1 MKKEKLWNRLTV
13 VLIVL
18 ALLLTSVLAY
28 HPDLFGLENAST
40 LYASTVFDKMDIMDV
55 NIIMDED
62 DWNTML
68 ENAMSEEYY
77 SCDVEINGTKYCN
90 IGIRPKGNTSLTTIV
105 SDDTTDRYSFKLEFD
120 HYVKGKSL
128 DGLDKLAL
136 NNVMSDTTYMKEY
149 IAYDILTY
157 LGVNTSL
164 YSYATIHVNGEYW
177 GLYFAV
183 EAVEDSFLQ
192 RNYCSTDAEL
202 YKPETIG
209 GGGEGGPGE
218 MPEGMDGNMEDMREM
233 FENMSDE
240 EKEALKEQFEGG
252 GFQGGRGMGEARQQ
266 SAKPNQSNTDGNTD
280 VTTNAE
286 TTTAT
291 NEGSETVNNKE
302 ENAENMTET
311 QKTTE
316 SAEANNVTETQAST
330 NQDPTQQANQNESHR
345 GGMGGGMMG
354 SDLAYIDDE
363 YDSYSV
369 IWESSILGDVSDSDK
384 DRVIEALK
392 NISAKENV
400 EDYLDVD
407 QMLRYIAANVVILN
421 DDSYFGTM
429 LHNYYLYEKD
439 GKLCMI
445 PWDYNLAFGGF
456 AMGSSDA
463 TNLVNRAIDDVVSSG
478 TLEERPLLAAALSTE
493 DYMEQYH
500 AYLQELMDGYF
511 NSGQFMNTVEYIKE
525 MISLY
530 VESDPTAFYTYEEF
544 EAGVET
550 LIDFVNARVESIQA
564 QLDGEIPSANAERTG
579 EGYTLVD
586 GSDINV
592 STMGTQGGG
601 DKDGHDMGGF
611 GDQGGQGFPGAETN
625 TTTSNGT
632 TNATDA
638 TNSAGATTADGST
651 DTNVTADANNGNQM
665 QMPSQGADGSID
677 GSQMQAPPQG
687 EMGSADGGQMQ
698 TPPQGADGN
707 TNGGQMQTPPQGAD
721 GNTDGNQMQA
731 SPQGGMGM
739 MPGSQAQSQSGTSK
753 TEAMI
758 FTGASIVLIFAALL
772 FVKFY
777 RRRKY

>member
-1 MKKEKLWNRLTV
+1 
-13 VLIVL
+13 
-18 ALLLTSVLAY
+18 
-28 HPDLFGLENAST
+28 
-40 LYASTVFDKMDIMDV
+40 MDIMDV

-202 YKPETIG
+202 YKPENSFGAG
-209 GGGEGGPGE
+209 G

-240 EKEALKEQFEGG
+240 EKEALKEQFEKGD
-252 GFQGGRGMGEARQQ
+252 FQGGRGMGEARQQ
-266 SAKPNQSNTDGNTD
+266 SAQPNQSNTDGNID

-302 ENAENMTET
+302 ENAENMTEA

-316 SAEANNVTETQAST
+316 SAEVNNVTETQAST

-345 GGMGGGMMG
+345 GGGMGGGMMG

-384 DRVIEALK
+384 ERVIEALR

-429 LHNYYLYEKD
+429 YHNYYLYEKD
-439 GKLCMI
+439 GKICMI

-463 TNLVNRAIDDVVSSG
+463 TSLVNRAIDDVVSSG

-493 DYMEQYH
+493 EYMEQYH
-500 AYLQELMDGYF
+500 AYLQKLIDGYF
-511 NSGQFMNTVEYIKE
+511 SSGQFMNTVEYIKE
-525 MISLY
+525 MISPY
-530 VESDPTAFYTYEEF
+530 VESDPTAFYTYDEF

-550 LIDFVNARVESIQA
+550 LIDFVNARVESIQE
-564 QLDGEIPSANAERTG
+564 QLDGEIPSTNAERTG

-592 STMGTQGGG
+592 SSMGTQGGG
-601 DKDGHDMGGF
+601 DKGGPDMGGF
-611 GDQGGQGFPGAETN
+611 GDQGGQGFPGNETN

-632 TNATDA
+632 TNAKDA
-638 TNSAGATTADGST
+638 TNSAGVTTADGST

-665 QMPSQGADGSID
+665 QMPPQGAD

-687 EMGSADGGQMQ
+687 EMGSADGSQMQ
-698 TPPQGADGN
+698 TPQQG
-707 TNGGQMQTPPQGAD
+707 TD
-721 GNTDGNQMQA
+721 GNTDRNQMQA
-731 SPQGGMGM
+731 PPQGGMGM
-739 MPGSQAQSQSGTSK
+739 MSGSQSQSQSGTSK

>member
-28 HPDLFGLENAST
+28 HPDLFGLKNAST

-68 ENAMSEEYY
+68 ENAVSEEYY

-136 NNVMSDTTYMKEY
+136 NNVMSDATYMKEY

-157 LGVNTSL
+157 LGVNSSL

-202 YKPETIG
+202 YKPENSFGAG
-209 GGGEGGPGE
+209 G
-218 MPEGMDGNMEDMREM
+218 MPEGMDNMEDMREM

-240 EKEALKEQFEGG
+240 EKEALKEQFGKGG
-252 GFQGGRGMGEARQQ
+252 SQGETGM
-266 SAKPNQSNTDGNTD
+266 
-280 VTTNAE
+280 
-286 TTTAT
+286 
-291 NEGSETVNNKE
+291 
-302 ENAENMTET
+302 ENREHT
-311 QKTTE
+311 QK
-316 SAEANNVTETQAST
+316 Q
-330 NQDPTQQANQNESHR
+330 PNQNESHR
-345 GGMGGGMMG
+345 GGGMGGGMMG

-392 NISAKENV
+392 NISAMKNV

-429 LHNYYLYEKD
+429 YHNYYLYEKD
-439 GKLCMI
+439 GKICMI

-463 TNLVNRAIDDVVSSG
+463 TSLVNRAIDDVVSSG

-493 DYMEQYH
+493 EYMEQYH
-500 AYLQELMDGYF
+500 AYLQELIDGYF

-525 MISLY
+525 MISPY
-530 VESDPTAFYTYEEF
+530 VESDPTAFYTYDEF

-550 LIDFVNARVESIQA
+550 LIDFVNARVESIQE
-564 QLDGEIPSANAERTG
+564 QLDGEIPSTNAERTG

-586 GSDINV
+586 GSDIDV

-601 DKDGHDMGGF
+601 DKGGPDMGGF
-611 GDQGGQGFPGAETN
+611 GDQGGQGFPGNETN

-651 DTNVTADANNGNQM
+651 DTDVTADANNGNQM
-665 QMPSQGADGSID
+665 QMPPQGADGSTD

-687 EMGSADGGQMQ
+687 EMG
-698 TPPQGADGN
+698 GADGS
-707 TNGGQMQTPPQGAD
+707 QMQTPPQGAD

-731 SPQGGMGM
+731 PPQGGMGM
-739 MPGSQAQSQSGTSK
+739 MPGSQSQSQSGTSK

>member
-28 HPDLFGLENAST
+28 HPDLFGLKNAST

-90 IGIRPKGNTSLTTIV
+90 VGIRPKGNTSLTTIV

-157 LGVNTSL
+157 LGVNSSL

-202 YKPETIG
+202 YKPENSFSAG
-209 GGGEGGPGE
+209 G
-218 MPEGMDGNMEDMREM
+218 MPEGMDNMEDMREM
-233 FENMSDE
+233 FENMSEE
-240 EKEALKEQFEGG
+240 EKEALKEQFGKG

-266 SAKPNQSNTDGNTD
+266 SAQPNQSNTDGNTD

-345 GGMGGGMMG
+345 GGGMGGGMMG

-392 NISAKENV
+392 NISAMKNV

-407 QMLRYIAANVVILN
+407 QMLRYIAANVVVLN
-421 DDSYFGTM
+421 DDSYFGT
-429 LHNYYLYEKD
+429 LYHNYYLYEKD

-463 TNLVNRAIDDVVSSG
+463 TSLVNRAIDDVVSSG

-493 DYMEQYH
+493 EYMEQYH
-500 AYLQELMDGYF
+500 AYLQELVDGYF

-525 MISLY
+525 MISPY
-530 VESDPTAFYTYEEF
+530 VESDPTAFYTYDEF

-550 LIDFVNARVESIQA
+550 LIDFVNARVESIQK
-564 QLDGEIPSANAERTG
+564 QLDGEIPSTNAERTG

-601 DKDGHDMGGF
+601 DKGGHDMGGF
-611 GDQGGQGFPGAETN
+611 GDQGGQSFPGNETN

-638 TNSAGATTADGST
+638 TNSAGTTT
-651 DTNVTADANNGNQM
+651 
-665 QMPSQGADGSID
+665 
-677 GSQMQAPPQG
+677 
-687 EMGSADGGQMQ
+687 
-698 TPPQGADGN
+698 
-707 TNGGQMQTPPQGAD
+707 AD

-731 SPQGGMGM
+731 PPQGGMGM
-739 MPGSQAQSQSGTSK
+739 MPGSQSQSQSGTSK

>member
-13 VLIVL
+13 VLIIL

-28 HPDLFGLENAST
+28 HPDLFGLENTST

-90 IGIRPKGNTSLTTIV
+90 VGIRPKGNTSLTTIV

-120 HYVKGKSL
+120 HYVNGQSL

-149 IAYDILTY
+149 ITYDILTY
-157 LGVNTSL
+157 LGVNASL
-164 YSYATIHVNGEYW
+164 YSYASINVNGEYW
-177 GLYFAV
+177 GLYFAI

-192 RNYCSTDAEL
+192 RNYSSTDAEL
-202 YKPETIG
+202 YKPENSFGAG
-209 GGGEGGPGE
+209 G
-218 MPEGMDGNMEDMREM
+218 MPEGMDNMEDMREM
-233 FENMSDE
+233 FENMSEE
-240 EKEALKEQFEGG
+240 EKEALKEQFGKG
-252 GFQGGRGMGEARQQ
+252 GFQGETGMENGEPVQGQ
-266 SAKPNQSNTDGNTD
+266 PNR
-280 VTTNAE
+280 
-286 TTTAT
+286 
-291 NEGSETVNNKE
+291 
-302 ENAENMTET
+302 
-311 QKTTE
+311 
-316 SAEANNVTETQAST
+316 
-330 NQDPTQQANQNESHR
+330 NESHR
-345 GGMGGGMMG
+345 GGGMGGGMMG

-369 IWESSILGDVSDSDK
+369 IWESSILGDVSDRDK

-392 NISAKENV
+392 NISAMKNV
-400 EDYLDVD
+400 EDYLDID
-407 QMLRYIAANVVILN
+407 QMLRYIAANVVVLN

-429 LHNYYLYEKD
+429 YHNYYLYEKD

-463 TNLVNRAIDDVVSSG
+463 TSLVNRAIDDVVSSG

-493 DYMEQYH
+493 EYMEQYH
-500 AYLQELMDGYF
+500 AYLQELVDGYF

-525 MISLY
+525 MISPY
-530 VESDPTAFYTYEEF
+530 IESDPTAFYTYDEF

-550 LIDFVNARVESIQA
+550 LIDFVNARVESIQK
-564 QLDGEIPSANAERTG
+564 QLDGEIPSTNAERTG

-586 GSDINV
+586 GSAINV
-592 STMGTQGGG
+592 STMGTQGGP
-601 DKDGHDMGGF
+601 DMDGF
-611 GDQGGQGFPGAETN
+611 GDQGGQGFPGNEIN

-638 TNSAGATTADGST
+638 TNSAGATTADGS
-651 DTNVTADANNGNQM
+651 
-665 QMPSQGADGSID
+665 
-677 GSQMQAPPQG
+677 
-687 EMGSADGGQMQ
+687 QMQ
-698 TPPQGADGN
+698 TPPQGEM
-707 TNGGQMQTPPQGAD
+707 GGA
-721 GNTDGNQMQA
+721 DGNQMQA
-731 SPQGGMGM
+731 PPQGGMGM
-739 MPGSQAQSQSGTSK
+739 MPGSQSQSQSGTSK

-758 FTGASIVLIFAALL
+758 FTGISIVLIFAALL